1 MGRRRTNFNES
12 LTRNNSTYKFYLDRL
27 TELSISMFEWVNLPD
42 SIDSRFLE
50 SVLFT
55 NGSAVCF
62 KDEDLTPEL
71 VTGNETGTLLT
82 LPVAM
87 NGGFDLY
94 NIPVKRRAYA
104 TNGYNRELTNK
115 NSVIIYNN
123 MIRTNSVQTCMVY
136 ARRLWN
142 LDRAIDV
149 NANAQKTPV
158 LVQCSDEQRFTLMN
172 VYQKWEGNE
181 PVIFGTDGLDMNGL
195 KVLKTDAPYV
205 GRDLYEL
212 KTQIWNEALTYLGIS
227 NTNFQKRERLV
238 TDEVVRNQGGT
249 IASRYS
255 RLEARRQACK
265 QINRMFGTN
274 IEVYFR
280 DDTKEFDE
288 TMEGDIIVNDN
299 TTNSNGKGQENPNE

>member
-1 MGRRRTNFNES
+1 MGRRRTNFDES
-12 LTRNNSTYKFYLDRL
+12 LRRNNGTYRFYLDRL
-27 TELSISMFEWVNLPD
+27 TELSISMFDWQNVPD
-42 SIDSRFLE
+42 SIDPRFLE
-50 SVLFT
+50 TTLFL
-55 NGSAVCF
+55 NGSAVFF
-62 KDEDLTPEL
+62 KDEDLREENIE
-71 VTGNETGTLLT
+71 GEEDGTLLA

-87 NGGFDLY
+87 NGNFDLY
-94 NIPVKRRAYA
+94 NIPTRRTAYA
-104 TNGYNRELTNK
+104 TNGYNRNLTNK
-115 NSVIIYNN
+115 DSVIVYNN
-123 MIRTNSVQTCMVY
+123 MIRTNSVQTCTAY

-158 LVQCSDEQRFTLMN
+158 LIRCNDSERLTLVN
-172 VYQKWEGNE
+172 AYQKWEGNE
-181 PVIFGTDGLDMNGL
+181 PVIYGTKDFDPNSIS
-195 KVLKTDAPYV
+195 VLRTDAPYV
-205 GRDLYEL
+205 AKDLYEL

-227 NTNFQKRERLV
+227 NMNFQKRERLV

-265 QINRMFGTN
+265 KINKMFGTN

-288 TMEGDIIVNDN
+288 NMLGGIEVNDDTSDN
-299 TTNSNGKGQENPNE
+299 DAQGQEKP

>member
-1 MGRRRTNFNES
+1 MGRRRTNFDES
-12 LTRNNSTYKFYLDRL
+12 LWRNNGTYRFYLDRL
-27 TELSISMFEWVNLPD
+27 TELSISMFDWQNVPD
-42 SIDSRFLE
+42 SIDPRFLE
-50 SVLFT
+50 TTLFL
-55 NGSAVCF
+55 NGSAVF
-62 KDEDLTPEL
+62 FRDEDLREDNIE
-71 VTGNETGTLLT
+71 GEEDGTLLA

-87 NGGFDLY
+87 NGNFDLY
-94 NIPVKRRAYA
+94 NIPTRRTAYA
-104 TNGYNRELTNK
+104 TNGYNRNLTNK
-115 NSVIIYNN
+115 DSVIVYNN
-123 MIRTNSVQTCMVY
+123 MIRTNSVQTCTVY

-158 LVQCSDEQRFTLMN
+158 LIRCNDSERLTLVN
-172 VYQKWEGNE
+172 AYQKWEGNE
-181 PVIFGTDGLDMNGL
+181 PVIYGTKDFDPNSIS
-195 KVLKTDAPYV
+195 VLRTDAPYV
-205 GRDLYEL
+205 ARDLYEL

-227 NTNFQKRERLV
+227 NMNFQKRERLV

-265 QINRMFGTN
+265 KINKMFGTN

-288 TMEGDIIVNDN
+288 TFEGGIEVNDDTSDN
-299 TTNSNGKGQENPNE
+299 DAQGQEKP

>member
-1 MGRRRTNFNES
+1 MGRRRTNFDES
-12 LTRNNSTYKFYLDRL
+12 LLRNNGTYRFYLDRL
-27 TELSISMFEWVNLPD
+27 TELSISMFDWQNVPD
-42 SIDSRFLE
+42 SIDPRFLE
-50 SVLFT
+50 TTLFL
-55 NGSAVCF
+55 NGSAVFF
-62 KDEDLTPEL
+62 KDEDLREENIE
-71 VTGNETGTLLT
+71 GEEDGTLLA

-87 NGGFDLY
+87 NGNFDLY
-94 NIPVKRRAYA
+94 NIPTRRTAYA
-104 TNGYNRELTNK
+104 TNGYNRNLTNK
-115 NSVIIYNN
+115 DSVIVYNN
-123 MIRTNSVQTCMVY
+123 MIRTNSVQTCTVY

-158 LVQCSDEQRFTLMN
+158 LIRCNDSERLTLVN
-172 VYQKWEGNE
+172 AYQKWEGNE
-181 PVIFGTDGLDMNGL
+181 PVIYGTKDFDPNSIS
-195 KVLKTDAPYV
+195 VLRTDAPYV
-205 GRDLYEL
+205 ARDLYEL

-227 NTNFQKRERLV
+227 NMNFQKRERLV

-265 QINRMFGTN
+265 KINKMFGTN

-288 TMEGDIIVNDN
+288 NMLGGIEVNDDTSDN
-299 TTNSNGKGQENPNE
+299 NAEGQEKP

>member
-1 MGRRRTNFNES
+1 MGRRRTNFDES
-12 LTRNNSTYKFYLDRL
+12 LLRNNGTYRFYLDRL
-27 TELSISMFEWVNLPD
+27 TELSISMFDWQNVPD
-42 SIDSRFLE
+42 SIDPRFLE
-50 SVLFT
+50 TTLFL
-55 NGSAVCF
+55 NGSAVFF
-62 KDEDLTPEL
+62 KDEDLREEN
-71 VTGNETGTLLT
+71 VEGEEDGTLLA

-87 NGGFDLY
+87 NGNFDLY
-94 NIPVKRRAYA
+94 NIPTRRTAYA
-104 TNGYNRELTNK
+104 TNGYNRNLTNK
-115 NSVIIYNN
+115 DSVIVYNN
-123 MIRTNSVQTCMVY
+123 MIRTNSVQTCTVY

-158 LVQCSDEQRFTLMN
+158 LIRCNDSERLTLVN
-172 VYQKWEGNE
+172 AYQKWEGNE
-181 PVIFGTDGLDMNGL
+181 PVIYGTKEFDPNSIS
-195 KVLKTDAPYV
+195 VLRTDAPYV
-205 GRDLYEL
+205 ARDLYEL

-227 NTNFQKRERLV
+227 NMNFQKRERLV

-265 QINRMFGTN
+265 KINKMFGTN

-288 TMEGDIIVNDN
+288 NMFGGIEVNDDTSDN
-299 TTNSNGKGQENPNE
+299 NAEGQEKP